1 MSQNPKII
9 LRVVET
15 PLYDSHPDGLSFFH
29 TDAPALSSD
38 PCGHAGGAHD

>member
-15 PLYDSHPDGLSFFH
+15 PLYDGHLDRLSFFH
-29 TDAPALSSD
+29 TDAPPLSSD
-38 PCGHAGGAHD
+38 PYGRRI